1 MPDKVF
7 SSEQIKQGFA
17 EFKEQA
23 DQLYATKDELD
34 DKQDTLTFDDAPT
47 QGSNNPVK
55 SGGIYTALGNKQ
67 DTIAFNTTYNPSTN
81 KAATMD
87 DINSAITGVYKV
99 KGGATVTSLN
109 GLTITESMNGD
120 VYNITTGGTLTNYS
134 GSITVAAGD
143 NVVLVW
149 NSGSWY
155 WDKLASTVDLSGY
168 AQSNTNIS
176 SSSKGVALGGTIG
189 NPTIVVTG
197 GSVTDGN
204 TSVVDGG
211 TVYAALSGKQN
222 TLTTSSVND
231 GTINKVIGFDSNGN
245 LVKDE
250 GGGGSA
256 ITPNP
261 SSSSTEQLEKATIG
275 STVYQVQNIEL
286 SNTDYISDI
295 TLNYDDSTSETIEGV
310 LLIENNAIYLEVE

>member
-17 EFKEQA
+17 EFKDQA

-34 DKQDTLTFDDAPT
+34 DKQDT
-47 QGSNNPVK
+47 
-55 SGGIYTALGNKQ
+55 IE
-67 DTIAFNTTYNPSTN
+67 FNTAYNPTTN

-87 DINSAITGVYKV
+87 DINSAISGVYKV
-99 KGGATVTSLN
+99 KGGATVSTLN
-109 GLTITESMNGD
+109 GLTPTESMNGD

-168 AQSNTNIS
+168 AQTSTSIS

-189 NPTIVVTG
+189 SPTITVTG
-197 GSVTDGN
+197 GSITEGN

-211 TVYAALSGKQN
+211 TVYAALAGKQN

-231 GTINKVIGFDSNGN
+231 GTINKAIGFDSNGN
-245 LVKDE
+245 VVKGE
-250 GGGGSA
+250 AGGSS

-261 SSSSTEQLEKATIG
+261 SSPSTEQLEKATIG

-286 SNTDYISDI
+286 SDTSYVVNITFTYSD
-295 TLNYDDSTSETIEGV
+295 NSTEVVEGTYV
-310 LLIENNAIYLEVE
+310 IDTVNQEIHLEV